1 MGLAL
6 QFAVRREG
14 ALVGAISTHQSPCRI
29 GSGEDDQV
37 HLEDPEIIA
46 GQVEILEGP
55 SDIVVARD
63 TSNRGGIVIN
73 GVRLVQAEVRP
84 GDVLTVGPFEL
95 HVVEAH
101 VMREVVNPD
110 TYVDASGDPDTK
122 GKPVVEVYV
131 LWRERL
137 LQVDHLDIPATFNLG
152 TGKNADLLLPG
163 DLIVKLV
170 SYALISQVRGGPPVL
185 DASMAGF
192 KGEVRSSSGAK
203 RTVEEVRERSKG
215 IIELGSGVRARLDLG
230 QFTFLVSATRARVP
244 AKPAWS
250 QRIDAAVAVFLA
262 ISLLGHMT
270 FMIGLTLVP
279 EDPLLL
285 SQARYQRRKQVVEF
299 IQIAQKMKEKEE
311 EKEVQK
317 IKAKRKTDEEK
328 PGDERIK
335 TKKKETVEIT
345 SHLTPEQRKKKTK
358 ELVLKT
364 GLAKEMNDQRDLLS
378 EVLDANVI
386 TAGNETLKAIAAQ
399 GGAGDDYVAS
409 GLDPFGGALGQPG
422 GGGMLGTLPG
432 GGSSGGGLAVG
443 AASYG
448 LGKDA
453 VEKDKVNV
461 KFKKTKASFVK
472 LSSGVQITG
481 GYDKGVIRQ
490 YIRTRLSQLKWC
502 HQRLIQRK
510 SEVGGKI
517 VVEFWI
523 GPNGKVMRAKVHRS
537 TVNEPTLEACIVE
550 KISMW
555 HFPPPRTAGTT
566 ARVRYPFLFK
576 VVK

>member
-1 MGLAL
+1 M
-6 QFAVRREG
+6 
-14 ALVGAISTHQSPCRI
+14 
-29 GSGEDDQV
+29 
-37 HLEDPEIIA
+37 
-46 GQVEILEGP
+46 
-55 SDIVVARD
+55 
-63 TSNRGGIVIN
+63 
-73 GVRLVQAEVRP
+73 
-84 GDVLTVGPFEL
+84 
-95 HVVEAH
+95 
-101 VMREVVNPD
+101 
-110 TYVDASGDPDTK
+110 DAS
-122 GKPVVEVYV
+122 
-131 LWRERL
+131 L
-137 LQVDHLDIPATFNLG
+137 A
-152 TGKNADLLLPG
+152 A
-163 DLIVKLV
+163 
-170 SYALISQVRGGPPVL
+170 
-185 DASMAGF
+185 F
-192 KGEVRSSSGAK
+192 KGEVRSSSGTK
-203 RTVEEVRERSKG
+203 RSVDEVRERSKG

-230 QFTFLVSATRARVP
+230 PFTFLISATRARVP

-262 ISLLGHMT
+262 ISLLGHMA

-311 EKEVQK
+311 EKVEK

-335 TKKKETVEIT
+335 TKKKETQVEIT
-345 SHLTPEQRKKKTK
+345 SHLTPEQKKKKTK

-364 GLAKEMNDQRDLLS
+364 GLAKEMNAQRDLLS
-378 EVLDANVI
+378 EVLAGGTNVI
-386 TAGNETLKAIAAQ
+386 SAGNETLRAIAAQ

-409 GLDPFGGALGQPG
+409 ALDPFGGALGQPG

-432 GGSSGGGLAVG
+432 AGGGGGRYASG

-461 KFKKTKASFVK
+461 KFKKTRASFVK
-472 LSSGVQITG
+472 LSTGVQITG

-510 SEVGGKI
+510 SDVGGKI

-537 TVNEPTLEACIVE
+537 TVNESSLEACIVE